1 MPAEGATPGAPIV
14 RRAPTFW
21 QRLLR
26 DRWAKGA
33 LVVLGAVVLMAV
45 FAPLIAPYDPNAPD
59 FMAIR
64 QSPSGDHLLGTDAT
78 GRDLLSRVI
87 YGSRVSLAVALVAV
101 IISGTIGVAI
111 GAASGFFGG
120 WVDAILQRITEV
132 FLAFP
137 SLLLIITVATALGP
151 SLRNAMIIIGVFG
164 WVSLSRLTRAEIL
177 SLRERDFILA
187 ARTVGAS
194 TPRLILRHLLP
205 NASGPLIVN
214 TVYGL
219 RAAILAE
226 AGLSFIG
233 VGVPPPTPSWGNMIN
248 IASSMTFLQ
257 SMPYAW
263 IPPTC
268 LLVVVVVAF
277 SFLGDAIAR
286 VVRR

>member
-1 MPAEGATPGAPIV
+1 V

-26 DRWAKGA
+26 DRWARGSLIVLG
-33 LVVLGAVVLMAV
+33 LVVVMAV
-45 FAPLIAPYDPNAPD
+45 FAPVVAPFDPNKPD
-59 FMAIR
+59 FTAIR
-64 QSPSGDHLLGTDAT
+64 QSPNADHVLGTDAT

-87 YGSRVSLAVALVAV
+87 YGSRISLSVALVAV
-101 IISGTIGVAI
+101 LISGTIGVSI

-120 WVDAILQRITEV
+120 WIDASLQRVTEV

-164 WVSLSRLTRAEIL
+164 WVGLIRLTRAEIL
-177 SLRERDFILA
+177 SLRERVFILA

-257 SMPYAW
+257 GMPYAW

-268 LLVVVVVAF
+268 LLVIVVVAF
-277 SFLGDAIAR
+277 SFLGDAVARIAR
-286 VVRR
+286 H